1 VSAPTRAAER
11 RTLPARV
18 LVVGCS
24 GSGKTTLSAELA
36 RRSGAPHVEL
46 DALEHGPGWQRSSD
60 EDFRRGLERALA
72 AGRWI
77 VDGSYLERT
86 ATVWAAAELV
96 VWLDYERALLMRR
109 VARRTLVRWVR
120 RQELWNGN
128 RERLR
133 DWSRGSHPLRH
144 TWRNHARNRRSYEG
158 RQDDRWLRLRTP
170 AETSG
175 WLSSLGTG

>member
-1 VSAPTRAAER
+1 
-11 RTLPARV
+11 V

-24 GSGKTTLSAELA
+24 GSGKTTLAAELA

-60 EDFRRGLERALA
+60 WEFRRGLERALA
-72 AGRWI
+72 GGRWI
-77 VDGSYLERT
+77 VDGSYAERT
-86 ATVWAAAELV
+86 RSVWAAAEHV

-109 VARRTLVRWVR
+109 IARRTLVRWMQ

-133 DWSRGSHPLRH
+133 DWPRSHHPLRH
-144 TWRNHARNRRSYEG
+144 TWRNHARNRSHYE
-158 RQDDRWLRLRTP
+158 RLKDDRWLRLRTP
-170 AETSG
+170 SQTAV
-175 WLSSLGTG
+175 WLSRLAGS

>member
-11 RTLPARV
+11 RALPARV

-36 RRSGAPHVEL
+36 RRSGAVHVEL

-60 EDFRRGLERALA
+60 EEFGRGLERALA
-72 AGRWI
+72 GGRWI
-77 VDGSYLERT
+77 VDGSYAERT
-86 ATVWAAAELV
+86 RPVWAAAELV
-96 VWLDYERALLMRR
+96 VWLDYERALRMRR
-109 VARRTLVRWVR
+109 IARRTLVRWVR

-133 DWSRGSHPLRH
+133 DWPRSSPPLRH
-144 TWRNHARNRRSYEG
+144 TWRNYARNRRRYE
-158 RQDDRWLRLRTP
+158 RLQDGRWLRLRTP

-175 WLSSLGTG
+175 WLCSLDGG